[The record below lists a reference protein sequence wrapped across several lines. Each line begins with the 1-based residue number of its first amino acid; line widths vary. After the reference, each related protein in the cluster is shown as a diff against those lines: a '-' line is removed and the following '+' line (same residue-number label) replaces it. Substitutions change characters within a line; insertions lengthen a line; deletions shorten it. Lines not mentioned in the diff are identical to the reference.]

1 MIIYKHSI
9 KVFWNDF
16 FIYSRITFLI
26 QVWEN
31 ESPQTVSNVQKRGL
45 KGDFLASVIRND
57 PKDRRLAK
65 VFKRN
70 YDLITKETARRH
82 PLVSND
88 SFSQNRLFNLENVE
102 ISQINGLRFPSIGR
116 MVQLSQLWMSDH
128 SQFWYFL
135 QNEVKQCRIISS
147 KKNITETITRN

>member
-1 MIIYKHSI
+1 M
-9 KVFWNDF
+9 KVWK
-16 FIYSRITFLI
+16 
-26 QVWEN
+26 N
-31 ESPQTVSNVQKRGL
+31 ESPQTVFNVQRRGL

-70 YDLITKETARRH
+70 YDAITKETARKD
-82 PLVSND
+82 PLDSND
-88 SFSQNRLFNLENVE
+88 SFSQSRLFNLENVE
-102 ISQINGLRFPSIGR
+102 ISQINGLRFPSMEK

-135 QNEVKQCRIISS
+135 QNEVTKYRTIYQEKRISFKQ
-147 KKNITETITRN
+147 

>member
-1 MIIYKHSI
+1 M
-9 KVFWNDF
+9 
-16 FIYSRITFLI
+16 
-26 QVWEN
+26 
-31 ESPQTVSNVQKRGL
+31 

-70 YDLITKETARRH
+70 YDMITKETARRH
-82 PLVSND
+82 PMGSND

-102 ISQINGLRFPSIGR
+102 ISQINGLRFPSMEK

-135 QNEVKQCRIISS
+135 QNEVRQCRIISS
-147 KKNITETITRN
+147 KKNMKQLLEIKRENKSNLKTVISDRLPKS

>member
-1 MIIYKHSI
+1 M
-9 KVFWNDF
+9 
-16 FIYSRITFLI
+16 
-26 QVWEN
+26 
-31 ESPQTVSNVQKRGL
+31 

-82 PLVSND
+82 PMVSND
-88 SFSQNRLFNLENVE
+88 SFSQSRLFNLENVE
-102 ISQINGLRFPSIGR
+102 ISQINGLRFPSMEK

-135 QNEVKQCRIISS
+135 QNEVT
-147 KKNITETITRN
+147 NNTEDKFKLW